1 MGGPILK
8 DKLWFFGSLILST
21 RAPARRPPLLLPSLP
36 PRPTEFSSCNRRFP
50 NNPAVS
56 ALAAIGPASSKVGNL
71 TFGTPTTV
79 DVLGQPIEFATA
91 RRTIASPFNDYEGTG
106 RVDYQFARTRP
117 YFRPV
122 HLSEYGQRSVINF
135 FPPYEVVTGGFVSV
149 PGTSNYVGIDWAHT
163 FNDHFLN
170 QARYSYARSTTSF
183 EGGGF
188 ANCTSAA
195 ILTGCPIR
203 VDFNDGQTLSLGE
216 NPAWPQ
222 GRIVRSHQVQDN
234 ISWQAGKHFLK
245 LGGEYNHY
253 PESDTG
259 LPNVNGD
266 LRFDNFGEYIN
277 TAPTVTLYAE
287 GPAAYNLVFN
297 YGAVY
302 LQDDWKAS
310 GKSHLESRASLRDPE
325 PAAE

>member
-1 MGGPILK
+1 M
-8 DKLWFFGSLILST
+8 
-21 RAPARRPPLLLPSLP
+21 
-36 PRPTEFSSCNRRFP
+36 
-50 NNPAVS
+50 
-56 ALAAIGPASSKVGNL
+56 
-71 TFGTPTTV
+71 
-79 DVLGQPIEFATA
+79 
-91 RRTIASPFNDYEGTG
+91 
-106 RVDYQFARTRP
+106 
-117 YFRPV
+117 
-122 HLSEYGQRSVINF
+122 
-135 FPPYEVVTGGFVSV
+135 

-188 ANCTSAA
+188 ASCTSAA

-222 GRIVRSHQVQDN
+222 GRIVTSHQVQDN

-266 LRFDNFGEYIN
+266 LRFDNFGAYIN

-310 GKSHLESRASLRDPE
+310 GNLTLSLGLRYEIQSQPLNSLHALTVQRETNPAYRVLGSVVATQSSHRAIASAGQAQPRSGGWFFLDAQCAWTRKHCGSRRLPHRLRPNLQQPFCE
-325 PAAE
+325 HR